1 LQEGYAV
8 GNLLASVVLGL
19 LYVHIGWRGMF
30 VIGVIPA
37 LLILFIRS
45 KVPESPVWLANAAQ
59 RDARPRAR
67 GLLWASIRRY
77 GVLFVYAVLF
87 MATFNFMSHGSQDL
101 YPTFLAK
108 QHHFDPAHV
117 GLVNVIAALGAIL
130 GGIFFGWISQRFGR
144 RNSILVCAVLGLFAI
159 PLWAFSQT
167 IALLALGGFAMQFMV
182 QGAWGIIPAH
192 LNEISPAGARGTFP
206 GFTYQIGNLI
216 ASGTSTILAALAASR
231 ALPSGGAN
239 YASALGSF
247 MVVIFIAVI
256 VMTGIGYFVTPER
269 RDADFTSVATE

>member
-1 LQEGYAV
+1 
-8 GNLLASVVLGL
+8 
-19 LYVHIGWRGMF
+19 
-30 VIGVIPA
+30 
-37 LLILFIRS
+37 
-45 KVPESPVWLANAAQ
+45 
-59 RDARPRAR
+59 
-67 GLLWASIRRY
+67 
-77 GVLFVYAVLF
+77 
-87 MATFNFMSHGSQDL
+87 
-101 YPTFLAK
+101 
-108 QHHFDPAHV
+108 
-117 GLVNVIAALGAIL
+117 L

-269 RDADFTSVATE
+269 RDADFTSAATE